1 MKISMWGQKSVSVA
15 KVLAVKPND
24 LVSTPQTYVVEREN

>member
-1 MKISMWGQKSVSVA
+1 MIISMWGQKSVSVA

-24 LVSTPQTYVVEREN
+24 LVSTPQTHVVEKEN